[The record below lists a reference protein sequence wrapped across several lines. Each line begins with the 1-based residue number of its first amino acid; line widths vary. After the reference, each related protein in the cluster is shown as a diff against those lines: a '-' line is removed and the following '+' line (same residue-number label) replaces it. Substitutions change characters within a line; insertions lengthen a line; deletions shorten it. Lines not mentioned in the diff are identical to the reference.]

1 MLKMKDFRVEIIK
14 KPLNHPLNVQY
25 TDVELLNKKEF
36 LKLKRRII
44 KDRKCKYSITV
55 LSGQKEPLLFSEK
68 LNTWMNKIRR
78 FFVTKK
84 TIAQMQAE
92 NIKREYFHKKYFWFI
107 VIATAILS
115 VIIGFFLEKFINN

>member
-1 MLKMKDFRVEIIK
+1 MKDFRVEIIK

-36 LKLKRRII
+36 LKLKRRIR

-68 LNTWMNKIRR
+68 LNTWMNRIKRI
-78 FFVTKK
+78 FVIKK
-84 TIAQMQAE
+84 TIAQMQTE
-92 NIKREYFHKKYFWFI
+92 NTKREYFHKKFFWLI

-115 VIIGFFLEKFINN
+115 ATIGILLKNL

>member
-14 KPLNHPLNVQY
+14 KPLNHPLNIQY
-25 TDVELLNKKEF
+25 TNVELLNKKEL
-36 LKLKRRII
+36 LKLKRHMR
-44 KDRKCKYSITV
+44 KDRRNNYSITI

-68 LNTWMNKIRR
+68 LITWMNKIKRI
-78 FFVTKK
+78 FVLKK

-92 NIKREYFHKKYFWFI
+92 NTKREYFHKKYFWFI

-115 VIIGFFLEKFINN
+115 VTIGFLLEKF

>member
-36 LKLKRRII
+36 LKLKRRIR

-68 LNTWMNKIRR
+68 LNTWMNRIKRI
-78 FFVTKK
+78 FVIKK
-84 TIAQMQAE
+84 TIAQMQTE
-92 NIKREYFHKKYFWFI
+92 NTKREYFHKKFFWLI

-115 VIIGFFLEKFINN
+115 ATIGILLKNL

>member
-1 MLKMKDFRVEIIK
+1 MKDFRVEIIK

-25 TDVELLNKKEF
+25 TNVELLNKKEL

-68 LNTWMNKIRR
+68 LNTWMNKINRI
-78 FFVTKK
+78 FVIKK
-84 TIAQMQAE
+84 TIVQMQAE
-92 NIKREYFHKKYFWFI
+92 NTKREYFHKNFFWFI
-107 VIATAILS
+107 VIVTAILS
-115 VIIGFFLEKFINN
+115 STIVILLEKFINN